1 MGSWSSS
8 VSREIRALE
17 SSLVYGCPGSWK
29 MELPTVA
36 LHGGEMA
43 AVPLDVVSALEW
55 PDDGRNDF
63 SPGAPKSVD
72 F

>member
-1 MGSWSSS
+1 
-8 VSREIRALE
+8 
-17 SSLVYGCPGSWK
+17 

-43 AVPLDVVSALEW
+43 TVPLDVVSALEW

-63 SPGAPKSVD
+63 SPGAPQSVD